1 MPDSDRIFTLQALV
15 REFDVT
21 SRTLRY
27 YEEQGLLSPQRAG
40 QRRLYSARDRARLRL
55 VLICRRA
62 GMALRHVVRLLSVGA
77 PLEADAGPDA
87 DDVATLRRLIA
98 ALTQRRSDL
107 DELISA
113 FEHMHEGMSLA
124 WGGRAAAIRREGA
137 CSILPFRPRA
147 EPDTDR

>member
-1 MPDSDRIFTLQALV
+1 MPNSDRIFTLQALV

-27 YEEQGLLSPQRAG
+27 YEEQGLLSPGRAG

-55 VLICRRA
+55 VLVCRRA
-62 GMALRHVVRLLSVGA
+62 GMALSDVVRLLSVGA
-77 PLEADAGPDA
+77 PLEADAGPDV
-87 DDVATLRRLIA
+87 DDIATLRRLLA

-107 DELISA
+107 DELISEL
-113 FEHMHEGMSLA
+113 EHMHEGLSLA
-124 WGGRAAAIRREGA
+124 WSGRAATIRREGA

-147 EPDTDR
+147 GADPEP